1 VNVRG
6 WWLLILWSF
15 AASAQVQD
23 GSRTARPRPFELT
36 VVPVTAQ
43 LNMFDTMHVG
53 FAGSFQVQLLE
64 RFGLVVGGGYNW
76 LSQTSTF
83 ATQRIEQARFDVGL
97 PSPSLTTWSANAGV
111 EVRPLP
117 ANLLSTGSVK
127 WSLVLRGLLGVV
139 GRRHELM
146 PLTTALNGSITGA
159 TYGEVEPAFAG
170 TVGVGIRVQLGEAI
184 ALRLDVSDT
193 LSSSQVD
200 RVNGCSVDDLRAL
213 DVQLRQGLDVAGAQ
227 VSASCRAA
235 SFNDPRGSE
244 VSQALA
250 VIRLQQPPV
259 AQFVQLGVGVS
270 FLF

>member
-1 VNVRG
+1 VDDSKAERH
-6 WWLLILWSF
+6 
-15 AASAQVQD
+15 
-23 GSRTARPRPFELT
+23 RPFEITL
-36 VVPVTAQ
+36 VPVTTQ

-53 FAGSFQVQLLE
+53 FAGSFQVQLFE

-83 ATQRIEQARFDVGL
+83 ATQRIEQARFDVGV

-117 ANLLSTGSVK
+117 GNLLRTGRVK
-127 WSLVLRGLLGVV
+127 WGLVLRGLLGAV
-139 GRRHELM
+139 GRRHELV
-146 PLTTALNGSITGA
+146 PLTKALDGSITGA
-159 TYGEVEPAFAG
+159 SYGEVEPRFAG
-170 TVGVGIRVQLGEAI
+170 TVGVGVRVQFGEAI

-213 DVQLRQGLDVAGAQ
+213 DVQLRQGLALASAQ
-227 VSASCRAA
+227 VSAPCRAT

-259 AQFVQLGVGVS
+259 AHFVQLGVGVS